1 MFLDSSF
8 HQATLPTQS
17 GEPRALIYLDQAAT
31 SRPKAAGVGEA
42 MRFYI
47 DEVCANVNRSTYAP
61 AMSAAIRVLETREK
75 LCTLFGFDDPT
86 HVIFTPG
93 QTYSLNMVIKGLLK
107 PGDHALVSSLEHNG
121 VMRPLT
127 QLAEHG
133 VSFDRIPQTPDD
145 TLDLDAAR
153 AMIRPNTRLMLL
165 THASNVSGT
174 ILPIVEAGAF
184 CRERG
189 IFFAV
194 DAAQTAGHLPID
206 MTKSNIDALCVPSHK
221 GLRGPSGIGAMLL
234 SKEFARVLDP
244 LITGGTGSDSHTEF
258 QPVYMPDRFES
269 GTPNLAG
276 IYGLHAALSELEAEG
291 LTSRQAREESL
302 LKRFLSGL
310 NAIDDIRILGTRDLG
325 RKVGLVSIDF
335 TARMDNAEVADL
347 LATEYGVLTRCGL
360 HCAPN
365 AHKTYTTFP
374 QGTVRFSFN
383 SSNTEPEI
391 ELALSAIRQIL
402 S

>member
-1 MFLDSSF
+1 M
-8 HQATLPTQS
+8 TQK
-17 GEPRALIYLDQAAT
+17 LFTDQTVYLDQAAT
-31 SRPKAAGVGEA
+31 SRPKAVGVGEA
-42 MRFYI
+42 MRYYI

-75 LCTLFGFDDPT
+75 LCALFGFDDPT

-174 ILPIVEAGAF
+174 ILPIVEAGAL

-206 MTKSNIDALCVPSHK
+206 MVQSNVDALCVPSHK
-221 GLRGPSGIGAMLL
+221 GLRGPNGVGALLL
-234 SKEFARVLDP
+234 SKELARVLDP
-244 LITGGTGSDSHTEF
+244 LITGGTGSDSHTEI

-291 LTSRQAREESL
+291 LTSRQEREESL
-302 LKRFLSGL
+302 LNRFLSGL
-310 NAIDDIRILGTRDLG
+310 NEIDGIRILGTRDPG

-335 TARMDNAEVADL
+335 TARMDNAEVADRL
-347 LATEYGVLTRCGL
+347 STEYGVLTRCGL

-365 AHKTYTTFP
+365 AHKTYGTFP

>member
-8 HQATLPTQS
+8 HQATVPTQ
-17 GEPRALIYLDQAAT
+17 GDEPRTLIYLDQAAT

-145 TLDLDAAR
+145 MLDLDAAR

-174 ILPIVEAGAF
+174 ILPIAEAGAL
-184 CRERG
+184 CRERS

-206 MTKSNIDALCVPSHK
+206 MTNCNIDALCVPSHK
-221 GLRGPSGIGAMLL
+221 GLRGPSGIGALLL
-234 SKEFARVLDP
+234 SKELAKSLDP
-244 LITGGTGSDSHTEF
+244 LITGGTGSDSHAEL

-276 IYGLHAALSELEAEG
+276 IYGLHAALSELEGEG
-291 LTSRQAREESL
+291 LSSRQAREEAL
-302 LKRFLSGL
+302 LNRFLSGL
-310 NAIDDIRILGTRDLG
+310 TAIDGIRILGTRDTS

-335 TARMDNAEVADL
+335 TARMDNAEVADR
-347 LATEYGVLTRCGL
+347 LATEYGILTRCGL

-365 AHKTYTTFP
+365 AHKTYGTFP

-383 SSNTEPEI
+383 SSNTEEEI
-391 ELALSAIRQIL
+391 DLTINALKEIL
-402 S
+402 D